1 MVTKTGTGLRG
12 IVMLSAAFLMV
23 NGTGCTFIHKTF
35 SSQPQQSQQK
45 QTNKT
50 VNPKAQK
57 YYYDLGLQL
66 YSKESYK
73 EAKNAFQNVIDN
85 GPNTTLGLK
94 AQENITKIDQVLKT
108 LEDIESK

>member
-1 MVTKTGTGLRG
+1 MVLL
-12 IVMLSAAFLMV
+12 VAAGAFFS
-23 NGTGCTFIHKTF
+23 GGACTSFREAFTYR
-35 SSQPQQSQQK
+35 SPQQQQR
-45 QTNKT
+45 QQQRQQNKT

-57 YYYDLGLQL
+57 FYYDQGLQL

-73 EAKNAFQNVIDN
+73 EAKEAFETVVDN

-94 AQENITKIDQVLKT
+94 AQENITKIDQILKT